1 MDPPPDPQPL
11 GATLLIDDCEYV
23 VVKLGTPVCSKSA
36 NAAHL
41 RSLDF
46 TAAHLTCLVAS
57 DDPGRTAYIAWCTQ
71 ASAQKLVT
79 PALMASLLESA
90 APMPEPGIETVQLP
104 DGRSFTIPTVPH
116 ATKPPSKKRKAAT
129 DVKRACDLLASGTF
143 VLDDA
148 LLVGG
153 KVHPDVK
160 RVAFPADK
168 PLAEALLAM
177 QAPPGIEELHAM
189 ARRAIG
195 GIAPE

>member
-11 GATLLIDDCEYV
+11 GATLLIDECEYV

-36 NAAHL
+36 TAAHL

-57 DDPGRTAYIAWCTQ
+57 DDPGRAAYIAWCTQ
-71 ASAQKLVT
+71 APSQKLVT
-79 PALMASLLESA
+79 PALMASLLEA
-90 APMPEPGIETVQLP
+90 AGPLPEPGVETVQLP
-104 DGRSFTIPTVPH
+104 DGRTFTIPTVPH
-116 ATKPPSKKRKAAT
+116 ATRPPSKKRKAAA

-148 LLVGG
+148 LLAGG

-160 RVAFPADK
+160 RVTFAADK
-168 PLAEALLAM
+168 PLADALLAM
-177 QAPPGIEELHAM
+177 ETTPSIEELHAL
-189 ARRAIG
+189 ARRALNG
-195 GIAPE
+195 LAP